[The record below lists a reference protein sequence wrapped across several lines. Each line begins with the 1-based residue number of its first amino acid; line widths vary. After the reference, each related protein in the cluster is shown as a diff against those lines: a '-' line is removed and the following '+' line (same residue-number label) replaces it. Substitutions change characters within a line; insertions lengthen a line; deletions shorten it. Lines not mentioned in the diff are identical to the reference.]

1 MLGYDLCMA
10 GTISG
15 RLSMLGYDLCMAG
28 TISSRLYMQQ
38 TLSMVG
44 SVYGMFFIGYYF
56 W

>member
-1 MLGYDLCMA
+1 MVCSLLGI
-10 GTISG
+10 ISG
-15 RLSMLGYDLCMAG
+15 RLSMLGYDVCMAG

-44 SVYGMFFIGYYF
+44 SVYGMFFIGYYL